1 MHTAMEDCI
10 FCKIIKGEAR
20 SWKVLENEDAYAFL
34 DIHPASKYHTLII
47 PKKHYRDIFDIPET
61 ELKAVIALTRK
72 VAKLYE
78 EKLDIKNLQIISSSG
93 AEAQQD
99 VFHIHFH
106 IVPRHR
112 GDGQNVRWTTHP
124 EWVEGYDNMLLAL
137 Q

>member
-1 MHTAMEDCI
+1 MEDCI
-10 FCKIIKGEAR
+10 FCKIVKGEAR
-20 SWKVLENEDAYAFL
+20 SWKVMENEDAYAFL

-47 PKKHYRDIFDIPET
+47 PKRHYRDIFDIPEA
-61 ELKAVIALTRK
+61 ELKAVIALTRE

-78 EKLDIKNLQIISSSG
+78 EKLGIKHLQIINSSG

-106 IVPRHR
+106 IVPRRR
-112 GDGQNVRWTTHP
+112 GDGQNVRWITHP
-124 EWVEGYDNMLLAL
+124 EWVEEYDNLLQAL

>member
-1 MHTAMEDCI
+1 MEDCI
-10 FCKIIKGEAR
+10 FCKIVKGEAR

-47 PKKHYRDIFDIPET
+47 PKNHYRDIFDIPEA
-61 ELKAVIALTRK
+61 ELKAVIALTRE

-78 EKLDIKNLQIISSSG
+78 EKLGIKHLQIISSSG

-106 IVPRHR
+106 IVPRRR

-124 EWVEGYDNMLLAL
+124 KWVEDYDNMLLAL